1 MPLGGVT
8 DSEIDT
14 SGDESKVPKAV
25 RKARQALEKQNV
37 DVSCLQVSDLAKLDK
52 GGICLR
58 MLCHDVMLSGCSPD
72 RLACFSAGGHSQST
86 GFVCKCVCVAVNL
99 LSARSVHCDVCR
111 FCLGG
116 EIT

>member
-72 RLACFSAGGHSQST
+72 RLACFSAGGHSQNGRPHEEAVRLLEAHAGHEAP
-86 GFVCKCVCVAVNL
+86 GFAQPV
-99 LSARSVHCDVCR
+99 R
-111 FCLGG
+111 G
-116 EIT
+116 EEVGH